1 MTGVKL
7 ELFTDIDMLLIVEKE
22 IRGRIVHET
31 HRYAKVRNKYM
42 KNYDKTI
49 QLSYLMYL
57 DVNNFYGWGMSQKL
71 PVNGFKWI
79 KKLSK
84 FHEEFKKNMMWIVI
98 KDIFLK

>member
-1 MTGVKL
+1 
-7 ELFTDIDMLLIVEKE
+7 MLLIVEKE
-22 IRGRIVHET
+22 IRGRIVYEI

-49 QLSYLMYL
+49 QLSCLMYL
-57 DVNNFYGWGMSQKL
+57 NVNNFYGWGMCQKL

-79 KKLSK
+79 KKFSK
-84 FHEEFKKNMMWIVI
+84 FDEEFKKNMMWKVI